1 MPNLVGIGNSQV
13 PTNAMLG
20 GLAYQDP
27 AHANLTEVEIRNIAA
42 IKAKLND
49 SANDIFI
56 YDTRKDS
63 DGGAWRK
70 RCQHTSWYN
79 ESPSKQRGARK
90 EFPAVAILV
99 AYNNGL
105 IIYDGDDPNLHMWME
120 VWQYQNNSSGNT
132 NWYGGS
138 GNNTAV
144 AAINGTVVVAG
155 SGTRNLH
162 FINDRMS
169 LFYTP
174 ASGNYTQRGTIS
186 DRNIAYTSW
195 SSSDEY
201 YAQVLSSG
209 VNDVAMTVLPN
220 APIDANTGLPI
231 PTIAVATDGGLSII
245 NHSVEVFHYTRSG
258 GTEIIGSVA
267 FDKNNDLIV
276 SWGTAAGGFRHISR
290 FTQPFGKDTS
300 FDTGQGYL
308 ATDLGLGASAAGGSS
323 GVVKISDNGK
333 VFAIDYDGK
342 ASDRLGILDLNDN
355 YPTKSLGAFIN
366 SSATSGWC
374 VGDISRAWLC
384 STDTTNVTGSEKV
397 TNGTFDANVDDG
409 GWANNTNA
417 SRSHVSGQ
425 LRVTSDNGSWTTV
438 YQAVTL
444 VVGKRYTL
452 EGYVHGGTASNG
464 ASMNISSSTTI
475 NSGGALGS
483 SATVSAGNWIS
494 IHVTF
499 IATATT
505 MYVHCQTHAYSSN
518 QYSSFDT
525 ISLREA
531 EEDMSI
537 NRKGI
542 SVYGT
547 VPKQAVATGAELV
560 SYGPFSNSNYLK
572 QQFDEDFEY
581 GTGDFSVS
589 LWFKTTGTGTE
600 QFMRKGI
607 PSGTYSDY
615 GVIDAYMT
623 SVGGA
628 GKIRFVLKDNDGS
641 NSTICN
647 SNSAGWND
655 GHWHHYVGVRKGD
668 LLKLYLDGMLNNS
681 SITDVTHSVAWAS
694 MSSYLE
700 IGCVNGSANAA
711 ANTELTLMKISGDAP
726 TDDQVKKI
734 YTDEKS
740 LFEPNAKCT
749 LYGTSDTITAVAYD
763 DSTDTV
769 YAGTSGGRSD
779 FSGLTRIN
787 NTTTAVTT
795 AIAVSNELV
804 AEQ

>member
-20 GLAYQDP
+20 GLAYQDS
-27 AHANLTEVEIRNIAA
+27 VGEINIDE
-42 IKAKLND
+42 IKAKTAD
-49 SANDIFI
+49 TAVDVFV

-70 RCQHTSWYN
+70 RTSHTSWYN
-79 ESPSKQRGARK
+79 EGVSQQRGARK

-105 IIYDGDDPNLHMWME
+105 IIYDGDDPNLPMWME
-120 VWQYQNNSSGNT
+120 IWQYQNNSSGNT

-144 AAINGTVVVAG
+144 AAINGTVVVGG

-174 ASGNYTQRGTIS
+174 ASGNYTQRGGIA
-186 DRNIAYTSW
+186 DRNLAYTSW
-195 SSSDEY
+195 YASDEY

-245 NHSVEVFHYTRSG
+245 NHSVEVFQYTRSG

-276 SWGTAAGGFRHISR
+276 SWGTAAGGWRHISR
-290 FTQPFGKDTS
+290 FTEPFVGDTS
-300 FDTGQGYL
+300 FDTNQGYL
-308 ATDLGLGASAAGGSS
+308 ASDLGLGGSAAGGGS
-323 GVVKISDNGK
+323 GAVKVSNNGRA
-333 VFAIDYDGK
+333 FGIDYDGK
-342 ASDRLGILDLNDN
+342 VSDRLGLLDLDDN
-355 YPTKSLGAFIN
+355 YPAKSLGAFID
-366 SSATSGWC
+366 SSANSGWC
-374 VGDISRAWLC
+374 VGDITRAWLC
-384 STDTTNVTGSEKV
+384 STDATNVTGSDKLD
-397 TNGTFDANVDDG
+397 GTGIFSNQTMVDA
-409 GWANNTNA
+409 WTENTNA
-417 SRSHVSGQ
+417 TKTLNSGQ
-425 LRVTSDNGSWTTV
+425 LRVTSDTGAWTTV
-438 YQAVTL
+438 YKAVTL

-483 SATVSAGNWIS
+483 SATVSTGNWIS

-499 IATATT
+499 TATATT

-518 QYSSFDT
+518 QYSSFDEV
-525 ISLREA
+525 ILQEA

-542 SVYGT
+542 CVIGT
-547 VPKQAVATGAELV
+547 VPKQAVASGAELV
-560 SYGPFSNSNYLK
+560 SYGPFSNADYLA
-572 QQFDEDFEY
+572 QGFDEDFEY

-607 PSGTYSDY
+607 AGSDY
-615 GVIDAYMT
+615 GAFEAYMT

-641 NSTICN
+641 SYTLCN
-647 SNSAGWND
+647 SAEAGWND
-655 GHWHHYVGVRKGD
+655 GYWHHYVGVKQGA
-668 LLKLYLDGMLNNS
+668 LLKLYIDGRLNS
-681 SITDVTHSVAWAS
+681 SAANDITHSVAWAS
-694 MSSYLE
+694 MSSHLT
-700 IGCVNGSANAA
+700 IGRSSGA
-711 ANTELTLMKISGDAP
+711 ANPAVNTYLTLMKISGDAP

-734 YTDEKS
+734 YNDEKS

-749 LYGTSDTITAVAYD
+749 LYGSSNTITAVAYD

-769 YAGTSGGRSD
+769 YAGTSAGRSD

>member
-27 AHANLTEVEIRNIAA
+27 AHANLTEVEIENIAA
-42 IKAKLND
+42 IKAKTAD
-49 SANDIFI
+49 TAVDVFV

-70 RCQHTSWYN
+70 RTSHTSWYN
-79 ESPSKQRGARK
+79 EGASQQRGARK

-105 IIYDGDDPNLHMWME
+105 IIYDGDDPNLPMWME

-144 AAINGTVVVAG
+144 AAINGTVIVGG

-245 NHSVEVFHYTRSG
+245 NHSVEVFHFSRSG
-258 GTEIIGSVA
+258 GNEIVGSAA
-267 FDKNNDLIV
+267 FDENNDLIV

-290 FTQPFGKDTS
+290 FTEPFNDDTS
-300 FDTGQGYL
+300 FDTNQGYL
-308 ATDLGLGASAAGGSS
+308 ATDLGLGASAAGGGS
-323 GVVKISDNGK
+323 GVVKISNNGRA
-333 VFAIDYDGK
+333 FAIDYDGK
-342 ASDRLGILDLNDN
+342 VSDRLGLLDLDDN
-355 YPTKSLGAFIN
+355 YPAKSLGAFID
-366 SSATSGWC
+366 SSANSGWC
-374 VGDISRAWLC
+374 VGDITRAWLC
-384 STDTTNVTGSEKV
+384 STDTTDVTGSQKV
-397 TNGTFDANVDDG
+397 TNGTFDANVNN
-409 GWANNTNA
+409 WTNNTNGTK
-417 SRSHVSGQ
+417 SHQGGQ
-425 LRVTSDNGSWTTV
+425 LRVTSGAGGYATV

-444 VVGKRYTL
+444 VVGKIYTL
-452 EGYVHGGTASNG
+452 EGYVHAGTALNG
-464 ASMNISSSTTI
+464 ASMNISSSTSI

-483 SATVSAGNWIS
+483 SETVTTGNWKS

-505 MYVHCQTHAYSSN
+505 MYVHCQTQAYN
-518 QYSSFDT
+518 ANEYSTFDVV
-525 ISLREA
+525 SLIEA

-542 SVYGT
+542 CVFGT
-547 VPKQAVATGAELV
+547 LAKQAVASGAELV
-560 SYGPFSNSNYLK
+560 SYGPFSNSNYLE
-572 QQFDEDFEY
+572 QAFDEDFEY
-581 GTGDFSVS
+581 GTGDYSVS
-589 LWFKTTGTGTE
+589 VWFKTTGSGIET
-600 QFMRKGI
+600 FMRKGL
-607 PSGTYSDY
+607 PGSDQ
-615 GVIDAYMT
+615 VAIEAYMH
-623 SVGGA
+623 SDGG
-628 GKIRFVLKDNDGS
+628 GGEIRFVIKDNDGS
-641 NSTICN
+641 SYTMLK
-647 SNSAGWND
+647 SAESGWND
-655 GHWHHYVGVRKGD
+655 GKWHHYVGVRQGA
-668 LLKLYLDGMLNNS
+668 LLRLYIDGRLNNS
-681 SITDVTHSVAWAS
+681 AVTDVTHSVSWAS
-694 MSSYLE
+694 MSSKVTV
-700 IGCVNGSANAA
+700 GRSNSA
-711 ANTELTLMKISGDAP
+711 ANPFTGELALMKIAGDAP
-726 TDDQVKKI
+726 TTDQVKKI
-734 YTDEKS
+734 YNDEKS

-749 LYGTSDTITAVAYD
+749 LYGTSDTVTAVAYD

-769 YAGTSGGRSD
+769 YAGTSAGRSD

-795 AIAVSNELV
+795 AISASKELV

>member
-20 GLAYQDP
+20 GLAYQDS
-27 AHANLTEVEIRNIAA
+27 VGEINIDE
-42 IKAKLND
+42 IKAKTAD
-49 SANDIFI
+49 TAVDVFV

-70 RCQHTSWYN
+70 RTSHTSWYN
-79 ESPSKQRGARK
+79 EGVSQQRGARK

-105 IIYDGDDPNLHMWME
+105 IIYDGDDPNLPMWME
-120 VWQYQNNSSGNT
+120 IWQYQNNSSGNT

-144 AAINGTVVVAG
+144 AAINGTVVVGG

-174 ASGNYTQRGTIS
+174 ASGNYTQRGGIA
-186 DRNIAYTSW
+186 DRNLAYTSW
-195 SSSDEY
+195 YASDEY

-258 GTEIIGSVA
+258 GNEFVGSAA
-267 FDKNNDLIV
+267 FDENNDLIV
-276 SWGTAAGGFRHISR
+276 SWGTADGGWRHISR
-290 FTQPFGKDTS
+290 FTEPFATDTS

-308 ATDLGLGASAAGGSS
+308 ATDLGLGGSAAGGGS
-323 GVVKISDNGK
+323 GAVKISNNGRS
-333 VFAIDYDGK
+333 FAIDYDGK
-342 ASDRLGILDLNDN
+342 VSDRLGLLDLDDN
-355 YPTKSLGAFIN
+355 YPAKSLGAFID
-366 SSATSGWC
+366 SSANSGWC
-374 VGDISRAWLC
+374 VGDITRAWLC
-384 STDTTNVTGSEKV
+384 STNTSDVTGSQKV
-397 TNGTFDANVDDG
+397 TNGTFDSNVNN
-409 GWANNTNA
+409 WTNNTNA
-417 SRSHVSGQ
+417 TASYQGGQ
-425 LRVTSDNGSWTTV
+425 LRVTSGNGSWTTV

-452 EGYVHGGTASNG
+452 EGYVHGGTAANG

-499 IATATT
+499 VATATT

-518 QYSSFDT
+518 DYSTFDNV
-525 ISLREA
+525 SLIEA
-531 EEDMSI
+531 EEDMSQ

-542 SVYGT
+542 CVYGT
-547 VPKQAVATGAELV
+547 VPKQAVASGAELV
-560 SYGPFSNSNYLK
+560 SYGPFSNSNYLD
-572 QQFDEDFEY
+572 QLFDEDFEY

-589 LWFKTTGTGTE
+589 LWFKTTGSGIET
-600 QFMRKGI
+600 FLRKGI
-607 PSGTYSDY
+607 AGSDY
-615 GVIDAYMT
+615 GAFESYMH
-623 SVGGA
+623 SDGG
-628 GKIRFVLKDNDGS
+628 GGEIRFVLKDNDGS
-641 NSTICN
+641 SYTMCK
-647 SNSAGWND
+647 SAQSGWND
-655 GHWHHYVGVRKGD
+655 GYWHHYVGVRQGT
-668 LLKLYLDGMLNNS
+668 LLRLYLDGRLNNS
-681 SITDVTHSVAWAS
+681 KATDATHSVAWAS
-694 MSSYLE
+694 MSSHVTV
-700 IGCVNGSANAA
+700 GRSNSA
-711 ANTELTLMKISGDAP
+711 ANPASNTYLTLMKISGDAP

-734 YTDEKS
+734 YNDEKS

-749 LYGTSDTITAVAYD
+749 LYGTSDTVTAVSYD

-769 YAGTSGGRSD
+769 YAGTSAGRSD